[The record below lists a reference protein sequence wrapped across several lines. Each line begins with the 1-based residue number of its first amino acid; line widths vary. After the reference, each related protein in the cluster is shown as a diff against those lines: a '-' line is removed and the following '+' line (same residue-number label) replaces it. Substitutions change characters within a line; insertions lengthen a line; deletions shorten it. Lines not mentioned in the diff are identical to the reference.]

1 MYASILAGGS
11 GTRLWPL
18 STKQRPKQF
27 LQLTS
32 ERTMLQETVD
42 RLTPLVPLDQLYIV
56 TFADYAG
63 SVAEQLP
70 GLPRANIVGEP
81 GGRGTAASIGLA
93 AALIAA
99 RDRHAVMG
107 SFHADH
113 AIANAPAFREALTF
127 AEEVARQ
134 GFLVTLGIHP
144 ATPETGYGYIR
155 YGAPVSH
162 TDGLTAHTVEA
173 FIEKP
178 PRETAEGYV
187 RAGNYV
193 WNAGIFVWRV
203 DRILEEITR
212 HVPRVGAMLEQIA
225 AAAQQS
231 GGRITAEVD
240 AAIRRAWPD
249 ATFNETIDKGVLE
262 KTDRIAVIPVEI
274 GWNDI
279 GSWDQVAALH
289 EPDEQGNAMVG
300 VAAERQYEVSSHDN
314 LVYSTTGRTVALAGV
329 SGLVVV
335 DTGEALL
342 ICTKAQAQ
350 LVKKITDEMQRRT

>member
-18 STKQRPKQF
+18 STKQHPKQF
-27 LQLTS
+27 LRLTS
-32 ERTMLQETVD
+32 DHTMLQETVA
-42 RLTPLVPLDQLYIV
+42 RLADLVPLDQTYIV
-56 TFADYAG
+56 TFDQYRDL
-63 SVAEQLP
+63 VAEQLP
-70 GLPRANIVGEP
+70 MLPSTNIVAEP

-99 RDRHAVMG
+99 RDPHAVMG

-113 AIANAPAFREALTF
+113 AIRNAGAFREALTF
-127 AEEVARQ
+127 AEGVARQ

-144 ATPETGYGYIR
+144 SAPETGYGYIKF
-155 YGAPVSH
+155 GDAVSH
-162 TDGLTAHTVEA
+162 TDGLTAHLVEA

-178 PRETAEGYV
+178 PRDTAESFL
-187 RAGNYV
+187 RAGTYV

-212 HVPRVGAMLEQIA
+212 HVPRVGEILARVRLA
-225 AAAQQS
+225 AEQS
-231 GGRITAEVD
+231 GGRVTRDVEAVIQDV
-240 AAIRRAWPD
+240 WPD
-249 ATFNETIDKGVLE
+249 PTFNETIDFGVLE

-279 GSWDQVAALH
+279 GSWDQVAALQG
-289 EPDEQGNAMVG
+289 EDEQGNAIVG
-300 VAAERQYEVSSHDN
+300 LPENRHVEVSSHDN

-350 LVKKITDEMQRRT
+350 MVKRITDQLQGP